1 VTGAQP
7 AWRKVRSGMNAS
19 RYRSSRRSFLSRAS
33 ALGAACLL
41 GVPKR
46 AAAEPPPEVNT
57 IRLIHAPS
65 ICLAPQLVAEELLKI
80 EGFSEV
86 QYVNL
91 RVNKLSSEVAS
102 GRADLSQVATPEVI
116 PVIDAGEPVVVLGGI
131 HAGCYE
137 LFASKRIR
145 RVSDLKGKKVVISGV
160 GSPEHIYVAS
170 MAAYVGMDPRSELE
184 WVVAN
189 TSADAMSR
197 FVEGKVD
204 AFLAFPP
211 QPQDL
216 RAVRAGHVIVD
227 TTHDRPWSQYFCCAV
242 AANRDWVRN
251 YPIAAKRALRAMLK
265 ASDLCAQDPERVARY
280 LVARGYEPRYAVGLE
295 VLKNLPYN
303 RWREAN
309 PADTIR
315 FHALRLYEVGMIKT
329 PPNELIARGAD
340 WRFWN
345 ELKQELKA

>member
-1 VTGAQP
+1 MTRP
-7 AWRKVRSGMNAS
+7 TI
-19 RYRSSRRSFLSRAS
+19 SRRRFLTNAS
-33 ALGAACLL
+33 ALGAASLL
-41 GVPKR
+41 GVPYR
-46 AAAEPPPEVNT
+46 AAAEPPPEVKK

-86 QYVNL
+86 EYVDL
-91 RVNKLSSEVAS
+91 KVNKLSSEVAS

-116 PVIDAGEPVVVLGGI
+116 PLIDAGEPVVVLGGI

-137 LFASKRIR
+137 LFARQRVR
-145 RVSDLKGKKVVISGV
+145 RFSDLKGKKVVISAL

-170 MAAYVGMDPRSELE
+170 MAAYVGMDPRSDLE
-184 WVVAN
+184 WVVAE
-189 TSADAMSR
+189 TSADAMRR

-216 RAVRAGHVIVD
+216 RANGAGHVIVD

-242 AANRDWVRN
+242 AANRDFVGK
-251 YPIAAKRALRAMLK
+251 YPVAAKRALRAMLK
-265 ASDLCAQDPERVARY
+265 GADLCAQDPEGTARY
-280 LVARGYEPRYAVGLE
+280 LVARDYEPRYEIGLE
-295 VLKNLPYN
+295 VLKSLPYN

-309 PADTIR
+309 PEDTLR
-315 FHALRLYEVGMIKT
+315 FHALRLHEVGMIKT
-329 PPNELIARGAD
+329 PPNELIARGTD
-340 WRFWN
+340 WRFLN
-345 ELKQELKA
+345 ELKREMKA